1 MAYQVSTLAYGGQS
15 TGYEVSTPA
24 YSGPFEVLLQLIL
37 REQVEIYDI
46 PIARITDA
54 FLAEIAQVPECDL
67 ETATEFLLIAA
78 TLIEMKVKR
87 LLPAETAV
95 DLDDE
100 LEAISERDLL
110 LARLLECNTFRDAS
124 RTLRRLF
131 EEAARS
137 RPRTVGVTEERWL
150 MLAPAVLEGV
160 SPTDVRAAYLRAV
173 ATRAAPRVD
182 TTHITP
188 ISLTVGD
195 AVAELIEELTEHGRA
210 TFRRL
215 TEGIDDRLELVVR
228 FLAVLE
234 LVKQGLADVQ
244 QAITFGDIVISWTG
258 SDDAAVRQAAMAG
271 VDAYEG

>member
-1 MAYQVSTLAYGGQS
+1 MSNVASTPAYSRPS
-15 TGYEVSTPA
+15 NGYEVSTPA
-24 YSGPFEVLLQLIL
+24 YTGPFEVLLQLIL
-37 REQVEIYDI
+37 REQVEIYDVCI
-46 PIARITDA
+46 GRITDA
-54 FLAEIAQVPECDL
+54 FLAEIEHLPECDL
-67 ETATEFLLIAA
+67 EVATEFLMIAA
-78 TLIEMKVKR
+78 TLVEMKIKR
-87 LLPAETAV
+87 LLPAETAL

-100 LEAISERDLL
+100 LEAVSERDLL

-124 RTLRRLF
+124 QTLRRLF

-137 RPRTVGVTEERWL
+137 RPRAVGVTEERWL

-160 SPTDVRAAYLRAV
+160 SPSDVRAAYLRAA

-195 AVAELIEELTEHGRA
+195 AVAELIEELTIQGRA

-215 TEGIDDRLELVVR
+215 TEGVDDRLELVVR

-244 QAITFGDIVISWTG
+244 QATTFGDIVISWTG
-258 SDDAAVRQAAMAG
+258 SDDVAARQAATAS

>member
-1 MAYQVSTLAYGGQS
+1 MSHPVSTLAHGGPS

-37 REQVEIYDI
+37 REQVEIYDV
-46 PIARITDA
+46 PIARITAA
-54 FLAEIAQVPECDL
+54 FLAEVEQVPECDL

-87 LLPAETAV
+87 LLPAEAAM
-95 DLDDE
+95 E
-100 LEAISERDLL
+100 LEAVSERDLL

-137 RPRTVGVTEERWL
+137 RPRTLGVTEERWL
-150 MLAPAVLEGV
+150 VLAPAVLEGV
-160 SPTDVRAAYLRAV
+160 SPADVRAACLRAA

-195 AVAELIEELTEHGRA
+195 AVAELIEELTHRGRA

-258 SDDAAVRQAAMAG
+258 GDDAAVRQAAMAG
-271 VDAYEG
+271 VDTYEG

>member
-1 MAYQVSTLAYGGQS
+1 MSYAASALAPGAPS

-54 FLAEIAQVPECDL
+54 FLAEIEQVPECDL

-87 LLPAETAV
+87 LLPVEAAV

-100 LEAISERDLL
+100 LEAVSERDLL

-137 RPRTVGVTEERWL
+137 RPRAVGVNEERWL
-150 MLAPAVLEGV
+150 TLAPAVLEGV
-160 SPTDVRAAYLRAV
+160 SPTEVRAAYLRAV
-173 ATRAAPRVD
+173 ATGAAPRVD

-258 SDDAAVRQAAMAG
+258 SDDAAVRQAATAG
-271 VDAYEG
+271 ADAYEG

>member
-1 MAYQVSTLAYGGQS
+1 MSYQVSTLAHSGLP
-15 TGYEVSTPA
+15 TGCQVSTPA

-46 PIARITDA
+46 SIARITDA
-54 FLAEIAQVPECDL
+54 FLAEIEHAPDCDL

-78 TLIEMKVKR
+78 TLVEMKVKR
-87 LLPAETAV
+87 LLPAEAAV

-100 LEAISERDLL
+100 LEAVSERDLL
-110 LARLLECNTFRDAS
+110 LARLLEGNTFRDAS
-124 RTLRRLF
+124 QTLRRLF
-131 EEAARS
+131 QEAARS
-137 RPRTVGVTEERWL
+137 HPRTVGVTEDRWL

-160 SPTDVRAAYLRAV
+160 SPTDVRAAYRRAV
-173 ATRAAPRVD
+173 APRTAPRVD

-195 AVAELIEELTEHGRA
+195 AVAELIEELTNHRRA

-215 TEGIDDRLELVVR
+215 TVGIDDRLELVVR

-244 QAITFGDIVISWTG
+244 QATTFGDIVISWTG
-258 SDDAAVRQAAMAG
+258 RDGASVRLAALAG
-271 VDAYEG
+271 VDTYEG